1 LDWATINILIHIG
14 QTMGVADIIQGEVLA
29 DLATEALECIQVHT
43 AALEEDLEQVVILGR
58 TAMAR
63 TSLEGDILELEAS
76 VILVGVTA
84 VSVVSLCSNHFLLSL
99 LSSQIAKT
107 LRIARNRSHNKKF
120 TNQS

>member
-1 LDWATINILIHIG
+1 
-14 QTMGVADIIQGEVLA
+14 MGVADIIQGEVLA